1 MNIPKWLVIVLI
13 AVIVVCLLLTVW
25 AVFFRNIADKPLAP
39 DYAPIEKDEN
49 AEKIEGDSGD
59 KMEASE
65 GGGAVSISFSDEI
78 SVDISEKRVSLYFA
92 NPGKSLQDIV
102 LQVVIQDEI
111 IVQTGTIAPGM
122 QIRKA
127 SLLNKME
134 NRLSEGIYNG
144 KLVVLYYDTETS
156 ERAMIST
163 EIPVT
168 ITVND

>member
-1 MNIPKWLVIVLI
+1 M
-13 AVIVVCLLLTVW
+13 
-25 AVFFRNIADKPLAP
+25 
-39 DYAPIEKDEN
+39 
-49 AEKIEGDSGD
+49 
-59 KMEASE
+59 
-65 GGGAVSISFSDEI
+65 
-78 SVDISEKRVSLYFA
+78 
-92 NPGKSLQDIV
+92 V

-127 SLLNKME
+127 SLLNKIE

-144 KLVVLYYDTETS
+144 KLVVLYYDTETG